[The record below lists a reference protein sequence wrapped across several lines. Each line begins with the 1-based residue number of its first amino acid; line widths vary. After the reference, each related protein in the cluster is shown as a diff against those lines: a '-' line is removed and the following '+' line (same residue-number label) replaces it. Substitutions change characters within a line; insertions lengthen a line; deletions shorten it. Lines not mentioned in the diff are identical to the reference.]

1 MPQEDE
7 AGAEAAASAEQSV
20 HDVILELLGSD
31 AALSDAAKD
40 VVLGAL
46 AEVAGGVGESAEDK
60 QNQPTATFLASIEV
74 CGFRGVGPAARLDL
88 YPAPGLMVVSGRN
101 GSGKSSFA
109 EALELTLTGTSYRW
123 FNKKE
128 SLWSEAWQNLH
139 HPDPCEIQV
148 GFTREAA
155 GPFTVG
161 VQWND
166 GATLEH
172 CTTWTQTGGGK
183 RVDGTGDL
191 GWSRALEL
199 HRPLLSYEEL
209 GRLFDGGP
217 SALYDALA
225 KLLGLDALA
234 DTEKI
239 LTARHKAIK
248 AADDTADAER
258 RRVQKALSEHTDERA
273 ARAAKLLRKRPVPL
287 DEVRALAT
295 GSGEAQS
302 DVVPALRV
310 LAELPTPT
318 LDAVADAT
326 RHLRTAIKAAADT
339 ATAAIDL
346 TSQRV
351 ELLRTALRFHDTAG
365 DTDCPVC
372 AQGRLDAAWVATAQD
387 SITSS
392 EDLLDEY
399 RATAQQ
405 LKTARSG
412 LTAMIQELSVVAE
425 VPGVELPACPAYN
438 AAVAAART
446 IPVGDDALSAHAETT
461 LTEVIAAADTLR
473 AQAADELDRR
483 ESAWAPVAAQLGGW
497 VGLEEQARA
506 DDDELKAVA
515 AAKKWVNEHAA
526 AFRNRRLKPIAA
538 QARHIWHQLRQESN
552 VDLVEISLEG
562 TATRRKVVLEGAV
575 DGRPTKALSVMSQGE
590 LHALALALFLPRAT
604 SPKSPFRFVVLDDPI
619 QAMDP
624 SKIDGFVQVLSGI
637 AKTHQVIVFSHDDRL
652 ASVIRDT
659 GVDARLIEVVRETG
673 SRVTVRDNVNPA
685 LRHVGD
691 IFALLKD
698 DRMPADIKGRAA
710 PALFRMAL
718 EAAAKQAFYAKAALA
733 GDALTECEDRWLS
746 AKKTSSRLALAVHG
760 NAATD
765 LTPWLKPER
774 KRALRIC
781 NAGAHGDAQ
790 PVSIHDARDLEK
802 TVREVLALR

>member
-1 MPQEDE
+1 MPQEGD
-7 AGAEAAASAEQSV
+7 AATGVEQSV

-31 AALSDAAKD
+31 DALSDEAKD
-40 VVLGAL
+40 VVLNAL
-46 AEVAGGVGESAEDK
+46 AEVSGGSGEKTETDPA
-60 QNQPTATFLASIEV
+60 ATFLSSISV
-74 CGFRGVGPAARLDL
+74 SGFRGVGPSARLDL

-139 HPDPCEIQV
+139 QPDPCEIEV

-161 VQWND
+161 VRWDQ
-166 GATLEH
+166 GGKLEN
-172 CTTWTQTGGGK
+172 CTTWTQAAGGK
-183 RVDGTGDL
+183 RVDGTDTL

-234 DTEKI
+234 DTEKV
-239 LTARHKAIK
+239 LTTRHKAIK
-248 AADDTADAER
+248 AASDTADAER
-258 RRVQKALSEHTDERA
+258 KRVQNALAGHSDERA
-273 ARAAKLLRKRPVPL
+273 ERATKLLRKRPVPL
-287 DEVRALAT
+287 DDVRALAT
-295 GSGEAQS
+295 GAGEAQS
-302 DVVPALRV
+302 DVAPALRA
-310 LAELPTPT
+310 LAQ
-318 LDAVADAT
+318 LDAPAIDTVEEAT
-326 RHLRTAIKAAADT
+326 RKLRAAINAAAET

-351 ELLRTALRFHDTAG
+351 DMLRTALRFHDQGG

-372 AQGRLDAAWVATAQD
+372 AQGRLDANWATATQD
-387 SITSS
+387 TISSS
-392 EDLLDEY
+392 EELLDEY
-399 RATAQQ
+399 RATAKQ
-405 LKTARSG
+405 LKTARST
-412 LTAMIQELSVVAE
+412 LTAMIQELSTANTA
-425 VPGVELPACPAYN
+425 PGVELGALSTYN
-438 AAVAAART
+438 DAVAAARK
-446 IPVGDDALSAHAETT
+446 IPVGDDALAAHAEST
-461 LTEVIAAADTLR
+461 LTEVIAAAESLS
-473 AQAADELDRR
+473 AEAADELARR
-483 ESAWAPVAAQLGGW
+483 ESAWAPLAAQLGGW

-506 DDDELKAVA
+506 VDDELNAVA
-515 AAKKWVNEHAA
+515 AAKKWVTEHAV
-526 AFRNRRLKPIAA
+526 AFRNRRLKPIAE
-538 QARHIWHQLRQESN
+538 QARDIWHQLRQESN
-552 VDLVEISLEG
+552 VDLVDISLEG

-575 DGRPTKALSVMSQGE
+575 DGKPTKALSVMSQGE

-604 SPKSPFRFVVLDDPI
+604 STKSPFRFVVLDDPI

-624 SKIDGFVQVLSGI
+624 SKIDGFVQVLCAI

-652 ASVIRDT
+652 ASVIRET

-685 LRHVGD
+685 RRQVDD
-691 IFALLKD
+691 IFALIKD
-698 DRMPADIKGRAA
+698 TKMPDDIKRRAA

-718 EAAAKQAFYAKAALA
+718 ESAAKQTFYAKQALA
-733 GDALTECEDRWLS
+733 GRALAESEDTWAS
-746 AKKTSSRLALAVHG
+746 AKKTSSRLALAIHG
-760 NAATD
+760 DPTTD
-765 LTPWLKPER
+765 LTQWLKPER
-774 KRALRIC
+774 KRVLRIC
-781 NAGAHGDAQ
+781 NAGAHGDAN

-802 TVREVLALR
+802 TVLEVLALR

>member
-1 MPQEDE
+1 MSQQGGA
-7 AGAEAAASAEQSV
+7 AGAEQSV
-20 HDVILELLGSD
+20 HDVILELLGD
-31 AALSDAAKD
+31 DDALSEAAKD
-40 VVLGAL
+40 VVLNAL
-46 AEVAGGVGESAEDK
+46 TEVSGGVGE
-60 QNQPTATFLASIEV
+60 QTQTGPTPTFLSSITV
-74 CGFRGVGPAARLDL
+74 SGFRGVGPSARLDL
-88 YPAPGLMVVSGRN
+88 FPAPGLMVVSGRN

-123 FNKKE
+123 NKKE
-128 SLWSEAWQNLH
+128 SLWAEAWQNLH

-148 GFTREAA
+148 GFTREAS

-161 VQWND
+161 VDWDQGAKLD
-166 GATLEH
+166 G
-172 CTTWTQTGGGK
+172 CSTWTQAGGGK
-183 RVDGTGDL
+183 RVDGTAAL

-234 DTEKI
+234 DTEK
-239 LTARHKAIK
+239 LLATRLKAIRT
-248 AADDTADAER
+248 ASDTADAER
-258 RRVQKALSEHTDERA
+258 KRVLAALAGHADERA
-273 ARAAKLLRKRPVPL
+273 GRAAKLLRKHRVPL

-295 GSGEAQS
+295 GAGEAQS
-302 DVVPALRV
+302 DVVPALRA
-310 LAELPTPT
+310 LAQLEAPTI
-318 LDAVADAT
+318 DSVEEAT
-326 RHLRTAIKAAADT
+326 RQLWAATKAATDS

-346 TSQRV
+346 TSQRID
-351 ELLRTALRFHDTAG
+351 LLRAALRFHGQGG

-372 AQGRLDAAWVATAQD
+372 AQGRLDAEWATAAQD
-387 SITSS
+387 SITQS
-392 EDLLDEY
+392 EELLDDY
-399 RATAQQ
+399 RSTARQ
-405 LKTARSG
+405 LNTARSN
-412 LTAMIQELSVVAE
+412 LTALIQGPTPVVA
-425 VPGVELPACPAYN
+425 VPGVELPALSTYN
-438 AAVAAART
+438 EAVAAARK
-446 IPVGDDALSAHAETT
+446 IPVGDDALAAHAEST
-461 LTEVIAAADTLR
+461 LTEVIATAETLR
-473 AQAADELDRR
+473 AEAADELARR
-483 ESAWAPVAAQLGGW
+483 ETAWAPLAAQLGGW

-506 DDDELKAVA
+506 VDDELDAVGT
-515 AAKKWVNEHAA
+515 AKKWVTEHAA

-538 QARHIWHQLRQESN
+538 QARDIWHQLRQESN

-575 DGRPTKALSVMSQGE
+575 DGKPTKALSVMSQGE

-604 SPKSPFRFVVLDDPI
+604 SAKSPFRFVVLDDPI

-624 SKIDGFVQVLSGI
+624 SKIDGFVQVLCEI

-652 ASVIRDT
+652 ASVIRET

-685 LRHVGD
+685 LRQVGD
-691 IFALLKD
+691 IFALIKD
-698 DRMPADIKGRAA
+698 AKMPEDIKGRAA

-718 EAAAKQAFYAKAALA
+718 ESAAKQTFYAKQALA
-733 GDALTECEDRWLS
+733 GRALTESEDKWAS
-746 AKKTSSRLALAVHG
+746 AKKTSSRLALAIHG
-760 NAATD
+760 DPQTD
-765 LTPWLKPER
+765 LTAWLKPER

-802 TVREVLALR
+802 TVLEVLALR